1 MNSKI
6 KSRSRAFRKIE
17 REFHLS
23 NDDIAKIIS
32 SFHDEMKAGLA
43 GEKSDLKMLPAFT
56 DAPSGKENGTF
67 LALDI
72 GGTNLRVIE
81 ASLSGDGSLKV
92 LRSSKTRIPHT
103 LMKGSGI
110 ELFDFIASHIA
121 KFLHTKSGKFKLG
134 FTFSFPVEQKSLTSG
149 LLITW
154 TKGFTASGVV
164 GKDVT
169 KLLQM
174 ALRRAGL
181 GFIEIAALANDTV
194 GTLAAC
200 AYSCRTC
207 DIGAIFGTG
216 TNACYLEKLS
226 KIKKV
231 GGAKGRGRMII
242 NIEWG
247 NFSKL
252 PRNEFDILI
261 DDRSNNPGRQVME
274 KMISGM
280 YLGELARMAIRKLYD
295 IGEIELGKSSLRRTG
310 GLHTSQLSALE
321 TAKGKKYSEIIEK
334 TGLSGISEEDLTVV
348 AAISRAVVIRA
359 AKISAAC
366 LAAVIMKMDP
376 RIARKHTIAVDG
388 ALYENHPGFSRTLR
402 NSMKTL
408 LGKNSGNV
416 RIRKTADGS
425 GIGVAVIAA
434 ASHRWTH

>member
-6 KSRSRAFRKIE
+6 KSKNRTLREIE
-17 REFHLS
+17 RKFHLS
-23 NDDIAKIIS
+23 NDDLAKIIS
-32 SFHDEMKAGLA
+32 SFHDEMKTGLA
-43 GEKSDLKMLPAFT
+43 GKKSDLKMLPAFT
-56 DAPSGKENGTF
+56 DAPSGKEKGTF

-81 ASLSGDGSLKV
+81 ASLSGNGSLKV
-92 LRSSKTRIPHT
+92 LRSSKTRIPAA
-103 LMKGSGI
+103 LMNGSGTA
-110 ELFDFIASHIA
+110 LFDFIASHIA
-121 KFLHTKSGKFKLG
+121 KFLHTKKSGKFKLG
-134 FTFSFPVEQKSLTSG
+134 FTFSFPVKQKSLASG

-174 ALRRAGL
+174 ALRRTGL
-181 GFIEIAALANDTV
+181 GFVEIAALANDTV

-200 AYSCRTC
+200 AYSCQSC
-207 DIGAIFGTG
+207 DVGAIFGTG

-226 KIKKV
+226 KIKKF
-231 GGAKGRGRMII
+231 GGAKGRGSMII

-247 NFSKL
+247 NFSRL
-252 PRNEFDILI
+252 TRNEFDIVI
-261 DDRSNNPGRQVME
+261 DKKSNNPGKQVME

-280 YLGELARMAIRKLYD
+280 YLGELARIAIGKLYD
-295 IGEIELGKSSLRRTG
+295 LGEIELEKSSLRRTG

-321 TAKGKKYSEIIEK
+321 TAKGEKYSEIIGK
-334 TGLSGISEEDLTVV
+334 TGLSGIREEDLPAV
-348 AAISRAVVIRA
+348 AAISRAVVTRA

-376 RIARKHTIAVDG
+376 QIARKHTIAVDG

-402 NSMKTL
+402 NSLKNL
-408 LGKNSGNV
+408 LGKNSSGV
-416 RIRKTADGS
+416 KIRKTADGS

-434 ASHRWTH
+434 ANR